1 VVTVRESLTPEEREL
16 VRELIDRRT
25 RELVGVR
32 RDTHREKKH
41 SLAYLAARRDR
52 RTRCI
57 YCGTPTES
65 KTRACKYHR
74 DLPAL
79 EGRA

>member
-1 VVTVRESLTPEEREL
+1 VAVRDQLTPEEREL
-16 VRELIDRRT
+16 VRELIDRRVRALVDRLP
-25 RELVGVR
+25 REGNHYGQRQQKPLRV
-32 RDTHREKKH
+32 HRQ
-41 SLAYLAARRDR
+41 AQP
-52 RTRCI
+52 CV
-57 YCGTPTES
+57 YCGAPTES